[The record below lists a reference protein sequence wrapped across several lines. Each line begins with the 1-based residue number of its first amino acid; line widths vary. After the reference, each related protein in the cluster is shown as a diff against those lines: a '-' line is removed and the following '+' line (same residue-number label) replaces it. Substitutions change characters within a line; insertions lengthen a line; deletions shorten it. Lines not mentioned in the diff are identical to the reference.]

1 MWKICWSYS
10 NPFSASLRDENKDWI
25 RFTNPSI
32 EHVPALKYTEMLLS
46 EYSCYNRDEVM
57 ARQTG
62 VSCSVYITV
71 RHFVQSEYKK
81 ICLNIYQ
88 SQIQTFISAPERKLQ
103 MFLDVNL
110 ILFYVS
116 NHSTFQEGERTGF
129 GS

>member
-1 MWKICWSYS
+1 
-10 NPFSASLRDENKDWI
+10 
-25 RFTNPSI
+25 
-32 EHVPALKYTEMLLS
+32 
-46 EYSCYNRDEVM
+46 M